1 MHDNTKKTHKG
12 ERSVACEKHIP
23 YIESFLCVRMMCMY
37 HHHFYLAIC
46 FLACVPSRN
55 PFLNRRVMVFM
66 YRIRPVPFVRR
77 PFALIA
83 QLNERILGF
92 G

>member
-1 MHDNTKKTHKG
+1 MHDNTKKSHKG
-12 ERSVACEKHIP
+12 ERSVAYEKHIP
-23 YIESFLCVRMMCMY
+23 YKESFCVCVCN